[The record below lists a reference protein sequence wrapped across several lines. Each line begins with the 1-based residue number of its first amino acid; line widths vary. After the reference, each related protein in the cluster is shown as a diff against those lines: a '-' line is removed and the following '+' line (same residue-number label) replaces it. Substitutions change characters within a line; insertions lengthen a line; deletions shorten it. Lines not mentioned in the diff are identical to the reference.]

1 MGSIEMTDYER
12 RQLAAQS
19 LESNVRDENF
29 CELFPELTMV
39 IFTCALWLL
48 FLLLIW
54 FHFFCRQLKTKL
66 ENKIWPEPNV
76 QMPK

>member
-1 MGSIEMTDYER
+1 MTDYER

-39 IFTCALWLL
+39 IITNMPLGLVLQALVLKYTLFRFIHSSLL
-48 FLLLIW
+48 SV
-54 FHFFCRQLKTKL
+54 FCLTF
-66 ENKIWPEPNV
+66 EIMYSNNV
-76 QMPK
+76 N